1 MQGPVLG
8 KTVYLFSP
16 SLACI
21 VPSDLHRLSSK
32 GKLSGRSRLISP
44 CLAFKMT
51 DIFSV
56 KLLLSGY
63 DVKSRTVAITLA
75 VLVLL
80 ISNSYGSV

>member
-1 MQGPVLG
+1 M
-8 KTVYLFSP
+8 YLFSP
-16 SLACI
+16 SAACI
-21 VPSDLHRLSSK
+21 APSDLHGLSSK
-32 GKLSGRSRLISP
+32 GKLSGQSRLISL
-44 CLAFKMT
+44 CLAFKMS

-63 DVKSRTVAITLA
+63 DVKSREVAITCA

>member
-1 MQGPVLG
+1 MLGPVLG

-16 SLACI
+16 SAACI

-32 GKLSGRSRLISP
+32 GKLSGWSRLISP

-63 DVKSRTVAITLA
+63 DVKSRAVAITLA
-75 VLVLL
+75 GLVLL